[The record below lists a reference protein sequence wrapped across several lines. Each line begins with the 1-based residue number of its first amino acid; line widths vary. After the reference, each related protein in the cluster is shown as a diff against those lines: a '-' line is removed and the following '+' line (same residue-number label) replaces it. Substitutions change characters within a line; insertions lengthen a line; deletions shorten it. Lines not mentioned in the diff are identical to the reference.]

1 MFGASR
7 RPSSAVSARE
17 RIPRFNFLEL
27 TEKLARSLG
36 FRRSKRVGTSGF
48 VEKLEGELYTT
59 RQGFSMITDRL
70 SRRLEQDG
78 AKFLYR
84 ARVVGL
90 RREGDQVT
98 GVDIEEGGKRRTL
111 DCSAFVNTLPINEAA
126 RMVSPALGA
135 DVAAA
140 ADALRFRA
148 LVFVGLK
155 IRRPRVLPAA
165 LMYFREHS
173 FNRITDLSYFGFEIM
188 PEGRSLIV
196 AELTCD
202 PDRDTVWSDE
212 KLVRDSG
219 SPISKAR
226 RSSLARRSRRPTFI
240 ARAMASRCIR
250 WATKSA
256 GDASP
261 SSLRLTN
268 TETAGRQGRFQYV
281 NTHVAMK
288 MGYEAADRLLKRLAH
303 V

>member
-1 MFGASR
+1 MGHLAGR
-7 RPSSAVSARE
+7 VLPSFARE

-212 KLVRDSG
+212 KLVRDSD
-219 SPISKAR
+219 
-226 RSSLARRSRRPTFI
+226 RRSRR
-240 ARAMASRCIR
+240 R
-250 WATKSA
+250 
-256 GDASP
+256 
-261 SSLRLTN
+261 
-268 TETAGRQGRFQYV
+268 E
-281 NTHVAMK
+281 
-288 MGYEAADRLLKRLAH
+288 DRLSRGDRGGPRLSRAPWPAD
-303 V
+303 VYVGLRKALATPCRLRSA